1 MACADGV
8 CRWMAEHRPDWVW
21 MQDWLEE
28 YLEDKENDVKEAK
41 NTRDMQH
48 ELRRANSAKQTL
60 TQFQR
65 ETERI
70 AGSDDDVDTEVDEVD
85 TGFMAS
91 VGESIARSEATFN
104 DDPA

>member
-1 MACADGV
+1 
-8 CRWMAEHRPDWVW
+8 MAEHRPDWVW